1 MPNEKP
7 REIRAVDPGCFDT
20 KAFVDWMSKNDE
32 LARQSTRVIT
42 QSSRARDEFLARITV
57 ETDIVL
63 QLPNEEL
70 DE

>member
-1 MPNEKP
+1 
-7 REIRAVDPGCFDT
+7 
-20 KAFVDWMSKNDE
+20 MSKNDE

-70 DE
+70 DK